1 MRRKR
6 RQPARVF
13 GTMNRE
19 KKKRGTVQVFTDK
32 TRELIRRAAISN
44 VIKDKKKQVDTDIKL

>member
-6 RQPARVF
+6 RQPARVL

-19 KKKRGTVQVFTDK
+19 KDKLGTVQVFPDK
-32 TRELIRRAAISN
+32 IRELIRKNAISD
-44 VIKDKKKQVDTDIKL
+44 VIKDKKTQVDTDIKL